1 MTLEE
6 LCKEYGITSDENQEK
21 TASTNEESDS
31 KLVDE
36 LIGETET
43 NLNGGDKM
51 NLHELYEEVTSE
63 PVVEEQEK
71 VAMDKVA
78 SEYEAAGRFM
88 AMGFFDELEKIASG
102 KAVAQGSDSEELP
115 QQLHAEGAAG
125 TKIDDDSQMSVTGD
139 EPKNENKDALREKL
153 VYKLLKKKHGV
164 NVSGQVGE
172 DHKVGPDSN
181 K

>member
-6 LCKEYGITSDENQEK
+6 LCKEYGITSDESQEK
-21 TASTNEESDS
+21 TASANNESDS

-43 NLNGGDKM
+43 NLNGGENM
-51 NLHELYEEVTSE
+51 NLQDLYEEVASE
-63 PVVEEQEK
+63 TVVEEQEK

-102 KAVAQGSDSEELP
+102 KAVEQESDSEELP
-115 QQLHAEGAAG
+115 QQLYAEGAAG
-125 TKIDDDSQMSVTGD
+125 TKLDDDSQLAVNTEEARSA
-139 EPKNENKDALREKL
+139 NKDALREKL